1 MASMSDR
8 MKLMLS
14 SGKGA
19 DVHFLVGQ
27 SDAKKLLAAHKT
39 ILISAS
45 EVFETMFRFDAK
57 NSNVGNV
64 NNPVEVP
71 DVEVGAFNVMLSFI
85 YADDLA
91 ALNGHNAMAVLYTAK
106 KYNIVGL
113 VTAIK
118 NMPIAK
124 ICDDVFMT
132 LAQSRL
138 FEESDFAERSL
149 AYIDN
154 NADSLIRSKEF
165 LQIDQQ
171 TLGDILGRSQ
181 LAVEEEITIWQN
193 ALRWADEKCRQNG
206 KECSGSNRRAMLG
219 PALYKIRFPRISQQ
233 DLCDQIVLSGVLTH
247 QELLSLFLYHA
258 RPNLRA
264 VTEAFP
270 LKFSTNTR
278 AKFDDRRK
286 STGRITLKIDN
297 FFDFTR
303 KDGDGLYSDV
313 VYIMGIP
320 MTLWAISSW
329 SKKGNK
335 KLEFELLYDVESDHE
350 NRESEWCCFCSASFW
365 IVSQWEG
372 YPNYSRITSGLFY
385 SDDSLNANFS
395 SYIMVEKLLNS
406 ENGWYDKN
414 SDTVTLMVDVTVDF
428 ALGK

>member
-1 MASMSDR
+1 M
-8 MKLMLS
+8 
-14 SGKGA
+14 
-19 DVHFLVGQ
+19 
-27 SDAKKLLAAHKT
+27 
-39 ILISAS
+39 
-45 EVFETMFRFDAK
+45 FETMFRFDAK

-85 YADDLA
+85 YADDLS
-91 ALNGHNAMAVLYTAK
+91 ALSGHNAMAPKNTTSLE
-106 KYNIVGL
+106 L

-138 FEESDFAERSL
+138 FEESDLAERSL

-154 NADSLIRSKEF
+154 NAENLIRSKEF

-171 TLGDILGRSQ
+171 TLDDILGRSQ

-193 ALRWADEKCRQNG
+193 ALRWADEKCAKMAGIVRDRIGAQ
-206 KECSGSNRRAMLG
+206 CSARHYTKFVSRA
-219 PALYKIRFPRISQQ
+219 ISQQ
-233 DLCDQIVLSGVLTH
+233 DLCDQIVLSGVLTY
-247 QELLSLFLYHA
+247 QELLSLFLYHS

-264 VTEAFP
+264 VIEAFP

-278 AKFDDRRK
+278 TKFDDRRK

-303 KDGDGLYSDV
+303 KDGDGMYSDV

-320 MTLWAISSW
+320 MTLWAVSSW

-406 ENGWYDKN
+406 ENGWYDEN
-414 SDTVTLMVDVTVDF
+414 SDTVTLMVDVTMDF